1 MIAARRDHAHA
12 KAAARHTH
20 IVEAKLLVIEAT
32 RVIQVGDVH
41 VEMSHTHFGRDGF
54 IEAVIF
60 GQVGEERVNV
70 EWFAPITGSAIGVTG
85 VKTPVGIYN
94 KNAVFGRFAIQ
105 FDVVAFGVIQVS
117 GFGHHMIGGVTLPAR
132 GKEARHD
139 ARQFAAIGEENGK
152 VIDCLLYT
160 SRCV

>member
-1 MIAARRDHAHA
+1 MMIAARRDHAHA

-85 VKTPVGIYN
+85 VKTP
-94 KNAVFGRFAIQ
+94 GRYA
-105 FDVVAFGVIQVS
+105 G
-117 GFGHHMIGGVTLPAR
+117 R
-132 GKEARHD
+132 
-139 ARQFAAIGEENGK
+139 
-152 VIDCLLYT
+152 
-160 SRCV
+160 